1 MARIAGQLHRNDNN
15 LTVKQQMFADTYL
28 AEPDLNATQA
38 AIKCGYSAHTAGV
51 IANKMLKDIYL
62 HAYIESR
69 LKSISD
75 SKIADADEVMRYL
88 TSVVRDTED
97 EDAVIV
103 VGIGEGKSTAKT
115 VTKRVPARDK
125 VKAAELLARR
135 YGLLT
140 DKIDMQVQGTI
151 TIDASDD
158 MQEPSK
164 DDA

>member
-51 IANKMLKDIYL
+51 IANKMLKDVYL

-75 SKIADADEVMRYL
+75 AKIADADEVMRYL
-88 TSVVRDTED
+88 TAVVRGETTED
-97 EDAVIV
+97 AIIV
-103 VGIGEGKSTAKT
+103 KGTGLGISQAETIS
-115 VTKRVPARDK
+115 KRVPARDT

-158 MQEPSK
+158 IQEPNK